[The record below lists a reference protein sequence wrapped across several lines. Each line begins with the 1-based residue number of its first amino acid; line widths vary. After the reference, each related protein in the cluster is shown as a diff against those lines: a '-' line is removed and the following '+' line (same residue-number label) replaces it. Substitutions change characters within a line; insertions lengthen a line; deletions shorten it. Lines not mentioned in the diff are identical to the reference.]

1 MPPARRSGGLVAP
14 VLATLIA
21 TGMTAT
27 VLVTGAG
34 ASYGAARSAAAATA
48 GRPWPGH
55 PDRRIVVHTVRPGD
69 TVTGLAVR
77 YHAWT
82 DELRRINHLG
92 RHAVLY
98 VGERVRIPV
107 VVGVVRRHRHYY
119 RTHHH
124 RTGHATSH
132 PATHQATKHP
142 AKHPTQH
149 PAQHPTSHQTGH
161 HKKKSLYQRGWRH
174 YGMTRAQVASRIAA
188 EARRQ
193 GVSPSLAQAIGWQE
207 SGWYQPVVSSAGA
220 IGVMQLLPSTGRWM
234 DGYVG
239 RRLNLRDTYDNV
251 KAGVVLLHVL
261 RANTNSTRHAIG
273 AYYQGLGGVQ
283 KHGLSPATKRYVKS
297 VQAIQRRI
305 AAGRM
310 P

>member
-1 MPPARRSGGLVAP
+1 MGHVRR
-14 VLATLIA
+14 LAGSLIA
-21 TGMTAT
+21 AAVSTT
-27 VLVTGAG
+27 VLVTSAG
-34 ASYGAARSAAAATA
+34 AAVGAAPAT

-55 PDRRIVVHTVRPGD
+55 PDRKIVMHTVRSGD

-107 VVGVVRRHRHYY
+107 VVSVVRKHRHYY
-119 RTHHH
+119 RTHHAPRH
-124 RTGHATSH
+124 HAAQQHSKPQHSKPH
-132 PATHQATKHP
+132 PGKPRPGKHSSTP
-142 AKHPTQH
+142 
-149 PAQHPTSHQTGH
+149 H
-161 HKKKSLYQRGWRH
+161 HHESLHQRGWRH
-174 YGMTRAQVASRIAA
+174 YRMSRAEVARRIAA

-193 GVSPSLAQAIGWQE
+193 GVAPSLAQAIGWQE
-207 SGWYQPVVSSAGA
+207 SGWYQPVVSRAGA

-234 DGYVG
+234 EGYVG
-239 RRLNLRDTYDNV
+239 RPLNLRDTYDNV
-251 KAGVVLLHVL
+251 RAGVVLLDVL
-261 RANTNSTRHAIG
+261 QRNTKDTRHAIG

-283 KHGLSPATKRYVKS
+283 RHGLYPDTRRYVKS
-297 VQAIQRRI
+297 VRAIQRRI
-305 AAGRM
+305 AAGRA